1 MSVVDEHRSVRRLH
15 HDAGDR
21 PMITIWEVTRACAL
35 VCQHCRADAQHRRNP
50 RELTTEQGKALLDN
64 IASFGKPF
72 PIVVMTGGD
81 PFERDDLAELVA
93 HGHAQGLH
101 MALSPSVTP
110 KMTPQRLRELRA
122 AGASAMSLSL
132 DGCCADTHDSF
143 RGVPGVFDRTLDAAA
158 WVREAGFRLQ
168 VNSTVTRK
176 TVH

>member
-72 PIVVMTGGD
+72 PIVVMTGAT
-81 PFERDDLAELVA
+81 PL
-93 HGHAQGLH
+93 
-101 MALSPSVTP
+101 SVTI
-110 KMTPQRLRELRA
+110 LL
-122 AGASAMSLSL
+122 
-132 DGCCADTHDSF
+132 
-143 RGVPGVFDRTLDAAA
+143 
-158 WVREAGFRLQ
+158 
-168 VNSTVTRK
+168 NSSPTGTRK
-176 TVH
+176 ASTWRYPPQ